1 MTPAIYVQT
10 NDASDNEIVAFS
22 RSEEGQLAPLGR
34 YSTGGRGTGEPHLP
48 SQNSIV
54 ISDDGRWLLVANSGS
69 DDLSLFAIESDG
81 LRLEDRVDSGGS
93 KPTSVAV
100 SGELVYVLNN
110 GTPCI
115 TGFNLANGKL
125 TPLEDSTRQLSA
137 DDADPA
143 QISFSVDGAALIA
156 TERGTNSISSYAID
170 ERGYAEGPT
179 TIESKGQTPYG
190 FDFTPKGSLIV
201 TEAFGGAAGAA
212 AASSYAVAGGGE
224 LSAVSGSVGDTRSEV
239 CWAAVTNDGQYAYVT
254 NFGDC
259 TVSCYEIA
267 GDGSLELR
275 DPVAAST
282 RQGEKGLRDEAIS
295 GDGRYLYAIDA
306 DAQKVFGWTVG
317 QDGGL
322 TSVGEFEGVPETV
335 AGLAAS

>member
-1 MTPAIYVQT
+1 MTPAIYVQA

-54 ISDDGRWLLVANSGS
+54 LSDDGRWLLVANSGS

-115 TGFNLANGKL
+115 TGFNLSSGKL

-137 DDADPA
+137 EDADPA

-179 TIESKGQTPYG
+179 TIESKGETPYG

-224 LSAVSGSVGDTRSEV
+224 LTRGQRLGWRHPQRGLLGRGDEGRPV
-239 CWAAVTNDGQYAYVT
+239 RLCHQLRRLHRVV
-254 NFGDC
+254 
-259 TVSCYEIA
+259 
-267 GDGSLELR
+267 LR
-275 DPVAAST
+275 DRRRRKHRAA
-282 RQGEKGLRDEAIS
+282 RS
-295 GDGRYLYAIDA
+295 GGRLD
-306 DAQKVFGWTVG
+306 
-317 QDGGL
+317 
-322 TSVGEFEGVPETV
+322 PPR
-335 AGLAAS
+335 

>member
-34 YSTGGRGTGEPHLP
+34 FSTGGRGTGEPHLP

-54 ISDDGRWLLVANSGS
+54 LSDDGRWLMVANSGS

-110 GTPCI
+110 GTPCL

-179 TIESKGQTPYG
+179 RSSPRGRRRTAST
-190 FDFTPKGSLIV
+190 S
-201 TEAFGGAAGAA
+201 TEGLADRHRG
-212 AASSYAVAGGGE
+212 VRRRCRGGGCF
-224 LSAVSGSVGDTRSEV
+224 LVCCCRRSRAHRGQRLGWRHPQRGLLGRGDE
-239 CWAAVTNDGQYAYVT
+239 
-254 NFGDC
+254 
-259 TVSCYEIA
+259 
-267 GDGSLELR
+267 
-275 DPVAAST
+275 
-282 RQGEKGLRDEAIS
+282 
-295 GDGRYLYAIDA
+295 
-306 DAQKVFGWTVG
+306 
-317 QDGGL
+317 
-322 TSVGEFEGVPETV
+322 
-335 AGLAAS
+335 

>member
-93 KPTSVAV
+93 TPTSVAV

-115 TGFNLANGKL
+115 TGFNLSNGKL

-143 QISFSVDGAALIA
+143 QISFSVDGARADRDRA
-156 TERGTNSISSYAID
+156 WD
-170 ERGYAEGPT
+170 EQHQQLCDRRAGLCGRPDHDRVQGPDAVRLRLHAEGLA
-179 TIESKGQTPYG
+179 
-190 FDFTPKGSLIV
+190 D
-201 TEAFGGAAGAA
+201 
-212 AASSYAVAGGGE
+212 
-224 LSAVSGSVGDTRSEV
+224 RH
-239 CWAAVTNDGQYAYVT
+239 
-254 NFGDC
+254 
-259 TVSCYEIA
+259 
-267 GDGSLELR
+267 R
-275 DPVAAST
+275 
-282 RQGEKGLRDEAIS
+282 GLRRRCRRGGCFLVCRCRRGRTHRGQRLGWRHPQRGLLGRGDE
-295 GDGRYLYAIDA
+295 
-306 DAQKVFGWTVG
+306 
-317 QDGGL
+317 
-322 TSVGEFEGVPETV
+322 
-335 AGLAAS
+335 